1 MSRPLIYLV
10 KKSDDHFSYQF
21 IGERISLLD
30 LNKNESLKKYP
41 SLGNNDYEMLKN
53 AGGTII
59 YSENIT
65 EIFVWLVNVNHNQME
80 FFKESPLSEK
90 IESIINTIKR
100 DITLNKI
107 L

>member
-10 KKSDDHFSYQF
+10 KKNDDYFSYQF
-21 IGERISLLD
+21 IGERISLCD
-30 LNKNESLKKYP
+30 LNKNESLKEYP
-41 SLGNNDYEMLKN
+41 ILKNNDYEMLKN
-53 AGGTII
+53 ARGTII
-59 YSENIT
+59 YRENIT